1 MTLTRVKCFISS
13 ADIDEHL
20 KIALQ
25 TDLNTLAPGLFIQTV
40 RVTKPK
46 IPESIR
52 QNYELMEAEKTK
64 LLIATQH
71 QKLVE
76 KEAETERKK
85 AIIEAEKVAQVA
97 KIQYEQKILEKESHK
112 KISEI
117 EGVQSYI
124 FYKLLKKFLSFF
136 DLYLKSDYADRKR
149 KSHI

>member
-1 MTLTRVKCFISS
+1 
-13 ADIDEHL
+13 
-20 KIALQ
+20 
-25 TDLNTLAPGLFIQTV
+25 
-40 RVTKPK
+40 
-46 IPESIR
+46 
-52 QNYELMEAEKTK
+52 MEAEKTK

-117 EGVQSYI
+117 EGNRLWHFQEP
-124 FYKLLKKFLSFF
+124 KWLKMSNC
-136 DLYLKSDYADRKR
+136 
-149 KSHI
+149 